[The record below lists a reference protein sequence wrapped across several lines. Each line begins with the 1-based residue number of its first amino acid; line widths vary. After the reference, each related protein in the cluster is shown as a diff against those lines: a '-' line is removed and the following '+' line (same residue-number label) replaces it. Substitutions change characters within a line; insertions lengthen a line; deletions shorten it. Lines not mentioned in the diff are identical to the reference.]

1 MSTKNIVT
9 YETVAAAA
17 ESLSKDDKRVSVR
30 AVMGVLGGGSPNA
43 ILPLLNQ
50 WKAGRP
56 VVQVSEIHV
65 DPRIASI
72 IGEQI
77 SKATAE
83 ARSDV
88 EQRLSEVEADAAA
101 IAEAGREAEQA
112 LEAAQAEI
120 TKLTAQVQ
128 AQAGQ
133 IEQLRA
139 DSEQVKREAANQ
151 VAAAQASARDAIT
164 KAEDQ
169 AARERGERE
178 LAQVALAKAELRLE
192 AMPKLQAEVEKL
204 QTALDAERQAKAVSD
219 AKAAALDAK
228 ATGLEGR
235 LADCQAQADKAAK
248 IADERLNEQNRSCS
262 ELVGTLK
269 AEISGLQQRL
279 VEALKPVEKPAA

>member
-1 MSTKNIVT
+1 MAKAT
-9 YETVAAAA
+9 YEAVVSAIEQIKADGRSPTIAAIQAITGGSNSTIVLLRQRYESERPTVEASKQININPSIGQLIAAEVERAAIEAAA
-17 ESLSKDDKRVSVR
+17 E
-30 AVMGVLGGGSPNA
+30 
-43 ILPLLNQ
+43 
-50 WKAGRP
+50 
-56 VVQVSEIHV
+56 
-65 DPRIASI
+65 
-72 IGEQI
+72 
-77 SKATAE
+77 ATAKHE
-83 ARSDV
+83 AIKAEMLRTA
-88 EQRLSEVEADAAA
+88 EESEATAS
-101 IAEAGREAEQA
+101 A
-112 LEAAQAEI
+112 LEAAQQQLA
-120 TKLTAQVQ
+120 AMQ
-128 AQAGQ
+128 AQLQSMAGQ
-133 IEQLRA
+133 IEQLKA

>member
-1 MSTKNIVT
+1 MTSKNLVS

-17 ESLSKDDKRVSVR
+17 ESLSKNEKRVSVR
-30 AVMGVLGGGSPNA
+30 SVMGELGGGSPNA

-56 VVQVSEIHV
+56 VAQVTEINV
-65 DPRIASI
+65 DPRIGQI
-72 IGEQI
+72 ISEQI
-77 SKATAE
+77 TKATSE
-83 ARSDV
+83 ARTHI
-88 EQRLSEVEADAAA
+88 EQRLAEVEADAAA

-112 LEAAQAEI
+112 LEAALAEI
-120 TKLTAQVQ
+120 AKLTAHVQ
-128 AQAGQ
+128 AQVGQ

-178 LAQVALAKAELRLE
+178 LAQVALAKAELHLE

-219 AKAAALDAK
+219 TKAAALDAK

>member
-1 MSTKNIVT
+1 MTSKNLVS

-17 ESLSKDDKRVSVR
+17 ESLSKDEKRVSVR
-30 AVMGVLGGGSPNA
+30 SVMGVLGGGSPNA

-56 VVQVSEIHV
+56 VAQATEINV
-65 DPRIASI
+65 DPRIGQI
-72 IGEQI
+72 IAEQI
-77 SKATAE
+77 TKATAE
-83 ARSDV
+83 ARSDI
-88 EQRLSEVEADAAA
+88 EQRLAEVEADASA

-120 TKLTAQVQ
+120 AKLTTQAQT
-128 AQAGQ
+128 QAGQ
-133 IEQLRA
+133 IEQLKA
-139 DSEQVKREAANQ
+139 DAEQVKRDAADQ
-151 VAAAQASARDAIT
+151 VATAQAAARDAVT
-164 KAEDQ
+164 KAEEI

-178 LAQVALAKAELRLE
+178 VAQVALAKAELRLE

>member
-77 SKATAE
+77 SKATGE

-120 TKLTAQVQ
+120 TKLVAQVQ

-133 IEQLRA
+133 IEQLKA
-139 DSEQVKREAANQ
+139 DAEQVKRDAADRVVAAEAA
-151 VAAAQASARDAIT
+151 ARDAVT
-164 KAEDQ
+164 KAEEL
-169 AARERGERE
+169 AARERSERE
-178 LAQVALAKAELRLE
+178 VARDSLSKAELQLQ
-192 AMPKLQAEVEKL
+192 AIPKLESEVRDL
-204 QTALDAERQAKAVSD
+204 RAQLDAERVAKSAAE
-219 AKAAALDAK
+219 AKAAGLEAK
-228 ATGLEGR
+228 AAG
-235 LADCQAQADKAAK
+235 LADRVEDCRAQAEKSAGVAEQRIKEISASNAALVESLRAE
-248 IADERLNEQNRSCS
+248 IERLN
-262 ELVGTLK
+262 
-269 AEISGLQQRL
+269 I
-279 VEALKPVEKPAA
+279 ALKPAELAEKK